1 MYFVIPK
8 LQKTYKCTSYV
19 KKNVIALMETSEV
32 KQIIQK
38 QPFLILLNELTDI
51 TVICNLCVCVLFRF
65 VHQISSNVQIRL
77 LELNYLN
84 TTGGSDSNIFK
95 QFEECLK
102 TKSIEYSDFKYYRH
116 GIRRGICSVW

>member
-1 MYFVIPK
+1 V
-8 LQKTYKCTSYV
+8 LRE
-19 KKNVIALMETSEV
+19 KKNLPRTTRCSNIALYSRV
-32 KQIIQK
+32 SIY
-38 QPFLILLNELTDI
+38 
-51 TVICNLCVCVLFRF
+51 VCVCVCVLFRF